1 MRVSGAIKA
10 QFGDIC
16 SHYKPQ
22 YAAWEV
28 VEYLRKLVFA
38 GLLGSGVF
46 GKQGSI
52 QQLFV
57 GNVLA
62 CVFMCLTI
70 WFLPFRSTDLN
81 FTKFIND
88 AFFFMLMMASLAVR
102 IHLAASGS
110 DEETTCLDLAS
121 GDDTDT
127 DTQDHKTSEEVVGVF
142 GSYLNLWSLALVCML
157 IFRKFSLR
165 SIVTAMLLR
174 VPTQVTEGLAMVQHM
189 AQDDPEPDKKQET
202 KTQTKKEKKGCD
214 CKGLV
219 ASCLLGPPKFIF
231 KVATG
236 NLWGSESVDAKTYT
250 VFLLMSWG
258 LALWLG
264 TLLVAQASTI
274 GAREESAC
282 PCESLVYP
290 RWPRAALTKT
300 ASALWFFGWLAL
312 MTWHQ
317 TRFGTWFPRLKVN
330 ASKSK
335 GAGKNRKG
343 EAEAE
348 ELTFNPLQTGGDAN
362 VRASATESG
371 EDSTDGDSKSKKADK
386 TKKKK
391 KDKKRDKGASR
402 EIEFAPDPSRET
414 EFAPFGADT
423 PSVSA
428 TPFATFDIE
437 EGARSEAPDGQ
448 AQKGNTP
455 AASAMD
461 SGARAMDGEAD
472 ASAPSAAGI
481 MQRQR
486 VDSEQGGDYEEG
498 DDT

>member
-189 AQDDPEPDKKQET
+189 AQDDLS
-202 KTQTKKEKKGCD
+202 QTRSRR
-214 CKGLV
+214 L
-219 ASCLLGPPKFIF
+219 
-231 KVATG
+231 
-236 NLWGSESVDAKTYT
+236 
-250 VFLLMSWG
+250 
-258 LALWLG
+258 
-264 TLLVAQASTI
+264 
-274 GAREESAC
+274 R
-282 PCESLVYP
+282 
-290 RWPRAALTKT
+290 RRRRRRRRAAT
-300 ASALWFFGWLAL
+300 A
-312 MTWHQ
+312 
-317 TRFGTWFPRLKVN
+317 
-330 ASKSK
+330 
-335 GAGKNRKG
+335 
-343 EAEAE
+343 
-348 ELTFNPLQTGGDAN
+348 
-362 VRASATESG
+362 
-371 EDSTDGDSKSKKADK
+371 KAW
-386 TKKKK
+386 
-391 KDKKRDKGASR
+391 
-402 EIEFAPDPSRET
+402 
-414 EFAPFGADT
+414 
-423 PSVSA
+423 
-428 TPFATFDIE
+428 
-437 EGARSEAPDGQ
+437 
-448 AQKGNTP
+448 
-455 AASAMD
+455 
-461 SGARAMDGEAD
+461 
-472 ASAPSAAGI
+472 
-481 MQRQR
+481 
-486 VDSEQGGDYEEG
+486 
-498 DDT
+498 